1 MFDKEWPRV
10 TRILCQS
17 TKCNSNLFGG
27 APKVPF
33 YITLYYDV
41 IDTMMMLPQRR
52 ERERETV
59 IRVLCFFFNLHVS
72 SSSYFLLKGILV
84 VK

>member
-59 IRVLCFFFNLHVS
+59 IRVLCFFLI
-72 SSSYFLLKGILV
+72 YMFLLLLTFFSRASW
-84 VK
+84 